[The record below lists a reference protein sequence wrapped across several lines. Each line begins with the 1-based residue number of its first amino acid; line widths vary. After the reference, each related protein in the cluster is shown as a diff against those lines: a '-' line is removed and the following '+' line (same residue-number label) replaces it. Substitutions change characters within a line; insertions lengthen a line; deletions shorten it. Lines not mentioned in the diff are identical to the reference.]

1 MLILANSTC
10 CFVKKSYMSLLMV
23 IVEKLYCYVSIIMNS
38 CGGLSHQIY
47 NTYSTKYGYGKAC
60 IQIGRIS
67 CKMAEEGLK
76 RVEEQLNCSICLD
89 TYTDPKIL
97 QCFHVFCRQCLVP
110 LGVRDQQGQLSLTC
124 PTCRQATH
132 IPARGVAG
140 LQSAFHINNLLEI
153 LEDSARKLENAPA
166 TPERETPTDLNPG
179 NKASH
184 CFVHEDKE
192 LELYCETCGELICL
206 KCVTK
211 RGKHHSHDYEELNVA
226 FEKYKKEI
234 TSSLEPMEKQ
244 VTIIKKALALI
255 EQCRGEISDQRA
267 ALEDNIHVTFR
278 RLREVLTL
286 RETQL
291 IGNLHKT
298 TQGKLKGLAAMS
310 DQIETTLA
318 QLDSCLHFMRES
330 IKAGNESNVLM
341 MKTNTVHQVKELT
354 TPFQADTLKSNTEA
368 DMVFSALADLTAT
381 CQNYGQ
387 VFSSGLLDPSK
398 CHTTGK
404 GLEVAVVGEKST
416 AILHAVSYE
425 GKPFEEP
432 IKSLECELVSEITG
446 TRVSCNVERR
456 GQSQY
461 EISYQPTIKGRHQ
474 LHIKVEGQHVRG
486 SPSSVAVK
494 SPVEKLGTPILTLG
508 GVRKPMGVAINERGE
523 VVVTEW
529 DRHCVSVFSPS
540 GEKLR
545 SFGTHGSGQ
554 GQFDCPCGIAV
565 NSEGNILVTDFSN
578 HRIQKFTAEG
588 QFLAAVGTKG
598 SGPLQFRF
606 PTNIAFNTSNNKV
619 YVVDNK
625 NHRVHVLK
633 SDLTFSSTF
642 GKQGSGKGQFS
653 YPNGIACDSTGKV
666 YVADTGNHHIQVF
679 TAEGKFSRMFGRHGQ
694 GRGELVRPQCV
705 AVDTSGMVYVSEG
718 GNHRVSVFTSDC
730 QLVTSFGRMG
740 EGPGE
745 FSYARGLAVDNN
757 GVVYVCDLSNNRV
770 QVF

>member
-1 MLILANSTC
+1 
-10 CFVKKSYMSLLMV
+10 
-23 IVEKLYCYVSIIMNS
+23 
-38 CGGLSHQIY
+38 
-47 NTYSTKYGYGKAC
+47 
-60 IQIGRIS
+60 
-67 CKMAEEGLK
+67 MAEKVVERA

-124 PTCRQATH
+124 PTCRQVTPT
-132 IPARGVAG
+132 PARGVAG

-153 LEDSARKLENAPA
+153 LEESANKLENAPA
-166 TPERETPTDLNPG
+166 TPERATPTDLNPV

-211 RGKHHSHDYEELNVA
+211 SGKHYSHDYEELNIA
-226 FEKYKKEI
+226 FQKYKEEI

-244 VTIIKKALALI
+244 VTTIKKALELI

-267 ALEDNIHVTFR
+267 AIEDNIHVTFR
-278 RLREVLTL
+278 RLREVLTV
-286 RETQL
+286 RETEL
-291 IGNLHKT
+291 IGQLHKT
-298 TQGKLKGLAAMS
+298 TQGKLKGLAAKS

-318 QLDSCLHFMRES
+318 KLDSCLHFMRES

-354 TPFQADTLKSNTEA
+354 TPFQQDTLKPNTEA
-368 DMVFSALADLTAT
+368 DMVFSALADLTAM
-381 CQNYGQ
+381 CQRYGQ
-387 VFSSGLLDPSK
+387 VFTSGSPDPSK
-398 CHTTGK
+398 CHTSGK
-404 GLEVAVVGEKST
+404 GFEVAVVGEKST
-416 AILHAVSYE
+416 AILHAVSLK
-425 GKPFEEP
+425 GKPCEEP
-432 IKSLECELVSEITG
+432 IESLECELLTEITG
-446 TRVSCNVERR
+446 TRASCSVERR

-461 EISYQPTIKGRHQ
+461 EISYQPTIKGRHH

-508 GVRKPMGVAINERGE
+508 GVRKPMEVAINQRGE
-523 VVVTEW
+523 VVVTEAGG
-529 DRHCVSVFSPS
+529 HCISVFSPS

-554 GQFDCPCGIAV
+554 GQFKYPSGVEVDG
-565 NSEGNILVTDFSN
+565 EGNILVADIRN
-578 HRIQKFTAEG
+578 HRIQKFTAERH
-588 QFLAAVGTKG
+588 FLATVGTKG
-598 SGPLQFRF
+598 SGPLQFDY
-606 PTNIAFNTSNNKV
+606 PTDIAINTSNNKV
-619 YVVDNK
+619 YVAGNW
-625 NHRVHVLK
+625 NCRVQVLN

-642 GKQGSGKGQFS
+642 GNKGSGKGQFDF
-653 YPNGIACDSTGKV
+653 PRGIACDSTGKV
-666 YVADTGNHHIQVF
+666 YVADTSNHRIQVF
-679 TAEGKFSRMFGRHGQ
+679 TAEGKFLRMFGRRGQ
-694 GRGELVRPQCV
+694 GRGELDMAYSV
-705 AVDTSGMVYVSEG
+705 AVDTSGMVYVSEC
-718 GNHRVSVFTSDC
+718 GNHRVSVFTSEG
-730 QLVTSFGRMG
+730 QFVTSFGRKG

-745 FSYARGLAVDNN
+745 FKYPHGLAVDNN
-757 GVVYVCDLSNNRV
+757 GVVYVCDINNNRV